1 MAAQD
6 GILFLPPS
14 ALIIL
19 YVCNGE
25 IKDPIVKTGHFKDP
39 GQPIKIPNPKS
50 QIRDFQNTFGTRK
63 WEMSSCLGMVS
74 DSPDYDL

>member
-1 MAAQD
+1 MAAQG
-6 GILFLPPS
+6 GILFLRPS

-63 WEMSSCLGMVS
+63 WKMSSCLGMVS